1 MERGQ
6 PGWHVDQAIITE
18 EYRVVCIRFG
28 SDSDD
33 ACMQMDE
40 HLYKIVDKVKKFA
53 VVYVCDTKEVP
64 DFNAMYELYDPCTLM
79 FFWRNKHIQVRA
91 FPFLFKDSERD
102 RVVLTW

>member
-1 MERGQ
+1 
-6 PGWHVDQAIITE
+6 
-18 EYRVVCIRFG
+18 
-28 SDSDD
+28 
-33 ACMQMDE
+33 MQMDE

-53 VVYVCDTKEVP
+53 VVYVCDIKEVP

-91 FPFLFKDSERD
+91 YFFLFKDSERD